1 MNINSTFRRILFF
14 LMIVGLTLL
23 LIREYTYIHPYNPG
37 GGWLGPGRWTYVS
50 TKTFTWWFILISSII
65 LMIPLIRKQFIGFLG
80 LALFIAV
87 LIRPII
93 QNKFPEET
101 VYEYYAKRK
110 KQLNNIVNKTEVN
123 DQTVINQEIKNVG
136 FEKLIVKDSIY
147 YFFFFD
153 EDFMFG
159 ICNSP
164 KQNLPR
170 NTETFGRN
178 IKFNKIEGDWYE
190 LDY

>member
-1 MNINSTFRRILFF
+1 MNINSTPRRILYF
-14 LMIVGLTLL
+14 LVIAGLTLL

-37 GGWLGPGRWTYVS
+37 MGFLGPRWTYIS
-50 TKTFTWWFILISSII
+50 TKTITWWFLLISSLV
-65 LMIPLIRKQFIGFLG
+65 LMTPLIRKQIIGFLG
-80 LALFIAV
+80 LTLFIAV
-87 LIRPII
+87 SIRPIM

-101 VYEYYAKRK
+101 VYEFYTKRK
-110 KQLNNIVNKTEVN
+110 KQLDAIVNKTKIN
-123 DQTVINQEIKNVG
+123 DQTIINKEIKNAG
-136 FEKLIVKDSIY
+136 FDKLIVKDSIY

-159 ICNSP
+159 ICKSQRQGLP
-164 KQNLPR
+164 K

-178 IKFNKIEGDWYE
+178 IKFNKIENDWYE

>member
-1 MNINSTFRRILFF
+1 M
-14 LMIVGLTLL
+14 L

-37 GGWLGPGRWTYVS
+37 FGWLGPGWTYIS
-50 TKTFTWWFILISSII
+50 TKTFTWWFILISAII
-65 LMIPLIRKQFIGFLG
+65 LLTPLIRKQIIGFLG

-87 LIRPII
+87 IIRPIV

-101 VYEYYAKRK
+101 AFEFYTKRK
-110 KQLNNIVNKTEVN
+110 KQLNEIVNKTEMN
-123 DQTVINQEIKNVG
+123 NRIIMNQEIKNAG

-147 YFFFFD
+147 YFFFFH

-159 ICNSP
+159 ICKSQRQSLP
-164 KQNLPR
+164 KD
-170 NTETFGRN
+170 TETFGRN
-178 IKFNKIEGDWYE
+178 IKFNKIEDDWYE